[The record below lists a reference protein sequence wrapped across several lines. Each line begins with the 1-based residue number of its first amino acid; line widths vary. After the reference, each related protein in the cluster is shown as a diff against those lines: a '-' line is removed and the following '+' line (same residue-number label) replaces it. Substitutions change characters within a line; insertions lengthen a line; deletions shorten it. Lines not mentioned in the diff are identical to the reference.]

1 MRSEHVS
8 PNPRSPILAPKI
20 GQLLRGWREQR
31 RLSQLELALQ
41 AEVSTRHLSF
51 VETGRATPSRS
62 MVLHLADALDIP
74 LRERNQLLL
83 AAGYAP
89 VYGETALD
97 SPAMR
102 NVRTTVR
109 HLLDAHEPNPAV
121 VVDRYWNIIEANAGA
136 TLFTEG
142 LPEFLRT
149 PTVNVMRVSLHPEG
163 AARSIVNF
171 AEWRAYLLGRLR
183 REVAHSQD
191 AALAALYAE
200 VRAYEHAAA
209 HDDDDDMEPLAATPD
224 REVVIPLRYQLGDT
238 ELTFLSTVAVFGTP
252 HDITVA
258 ELAIELF
265 FPADSATAAVL
276 RDRHSAQA
284 ILSIEP

>member
-1 MRSEHVS
+1 
-8 PNPRSPILAPKI
+8 
-20 GQLLRGWREQR
+20 
-31 RLSQLELALQ
+31 
-41 AEVSTRHLSF
+41 
-51 VETGRATPSRS
+51 

-102 NVRTTVR
+102 SVRAAVR

-121 VVDRYWNIIEANAGA
+121 VVDRYWNIVEANAGA

-142 LPEFLRT
+142 LPALLRT
-149 PTVNVMRVSLHPEG
+149 PTLNVMRVSLHPEG

-183 REVAHSQD
+183 REVARAQD
-191 AALAALYAE
+191 AELAALYDE
-200 VRAYEHAAA
+200 VRAYDYDAGDGPEV
-209 HDDDDDMEPLAATPD
+209 DPLEATPD
-224 REVVIPLRYQLGDT
+224 TEVVIPLRYRVADM
-238 ELTFLSTVAVFGTP
+238 ELTFFSTVAAFGTP

-265 FPADSATAAVL
+265 FPADTATAAVL
-276 RDRHSAQA
+276 RERADQGS
-284 ILSIEP
+284 LSINP